1 MRIILVVYS
10 VLTFVGMTS
19 PAHAEP
25 TIVRAAEPLRLTET
39 QMDVVS
45 AGTTVVTTG
54 ASATAEGSNT
64 HTYTSTSTTVIGTPL
79 NIVSAGLGSA
89 KAYACC
95 GSGTDTNVQ
104 TGYYSDADIVI
115 ANSLVN
121 DASNPV
127 SSSSNGV
134 ITVIAVDV
142 PLLQ

>member
-1 MRIILVVYS
+1 MRIISLVGS
-10 VLTFVGMTS
+10 ALAFVAMTS
-19 PAHAEP
+19 PVHAEP
-25 TIVRAAEPLRLTET
+25 TILRAAEPLRLTET

-45 AGTTVVTTG
+45 AGTTAVTTG

-95 GSGTDTNVQ
+95 GSSTDTDVQ
-104 TGYYSDADIVI
+104 TGYYSDGDVVI
-115 ANSLVN
+115 ANSIVN
-121 DASNPV
+121 DASDPV

-142 PLLQ
+142 PLL